1 MSRRAFLSAI
11 AAFALLSPAV
21 VGTTAAAQTV
31 CDPFTTTPHYL
42 HQAPSST
49 SVLGFALG
57 SQEVSFA
64 QSNQYLD
71 AVATASDRVIA
82 ATAAI
87 SVQGRALRYA
97 VVGRTDRMTPH
108 ALATIRADAT
118 ALRNPTIP
126 RRRPRRSKPRRPEI
140 LWVSANVHGDEESGA
155 DAALQVLYELADRS
169 DCVVTTSSTTR
180 SS

>member
-1 MSRRAFLSAI
+1 MSRRAFLSAF
-11 AAFALLSPAV
+11 AAFALLSPVV

-87 SVQGRALRYA
+87 SNQGRALRYA
-97 VVGRTDRMTPH
+97 VVGRTDRMTPN
-108 ALATIRADAT
+108 ALATIRTDAT
-118 ALRNPTIP
+118 ALRDPTLSP
-126 RRRPRRSKPRRPEI
+126 AQAAALEASTPEI
-140 LWVSANVHGDEESGA
+140 LWISANVHGDEGA
-155 DAALQVLYELADRS
+155 EPMPRS
-169 DCVVTTSSTTR
+169 RFSTNWPTVTTAS
-180 SS
+180 